1 MIICCVVLALIPIF
15 VPVIFSQPVREAYL
29 QMVNRQIAKIA
40 PREFIF
46 IGGSFTANGNWRWL
60 LSRNPF
66 SAINLAESGATI
78 NEVSVQ
84 LVKAR
89 AYHAEFLVV
98 LVGSND
104 LLVLHRNFHQIVCN
118 YASLLD
124 NIPMGQKP
132 LITLIPYTSFP
143 NDSGLISELN
153 TEIVKLSNRSD
164 WIVVDL
170 NPYIS
175 KDAILL
181 PSFTTDGVHFNERAY
196 QIWRDEILK
205 RTKLQ

>member
-1 MIICCVVLALIPIF
+1 MALIPIF

-29 QMVNRQIAKIA
+29 QIVNRQIAKIA
-40 PREFIF
+40 PPEFVF
-46 IGGSFTANGNWRWL
+46 IGDSLTANGNRRWL

-66 SAINLAESGATI
+66 SAVNLAEPGATI

-104 LLVLHRNFHQIVCN
+104 LLVLHRNVHQIVCN

-124 NIPMGQKP
+124 NIPMGQKT

-143 NDSGLISELN
+143 NDSDLISEFN

-181 PSFTTDGVHFNERAY
+181 SSFTTDGVHFNERAY

>member
-1 MIICCVVLALIPIF
+1 

-29 QMVNRQIAKIA
+29 QIVNRQIAKIA
-40 PREFIF
+40 PPEFVF
-46 IGGSFTANGNWRWL
+46 IGDSLTANGNWRWL

-66 SAINLAESGATI
+66 SAVNLAEPGATI

-98 LVGSND
+98 LVGSKD
-104 LLVLHRNFHQIVCN
+104 LLVLHRNVHQIVCN

-124 NIPMGQKP
+124 NIPMGQKT

-143 NDSGLISELN
+143 NDSDLISEFN

-181 PSFTTDGVHFNERAY
+181 SSFTTDGVHFNERAY

>member
-1 MIICCVVLALIPIF
+1 MALIPIF

-29 QMVNRQIAKIA
+29 QIVNRQIAKIA
-40 PREFIF
+40 PPEFVF
-46 IGGSFTANGNWRWL
+46 IGDSLTANGNWRWL

-66 SAINLAESGATI
+66 SAVNLAEPGATI

-104 LLVLHRNFHQIVCN
+104 LLVLHRNVHQIVCN

-124 NIPMGQKP
+124 NIPMGQKT

-143 NDSGLISELN
+143 NDSDLISEFN

-181 PSFTTDGVHFNERAY
+181 SSFTTDGVHFNERAY